1 MKSKKLISTLIILF
15 VSLSLFAGYIHVS
28 FSLSSAI
35 SLDKNVRYRFLGTT
49 DWIEIKDKSKVSL
62 CIDPD
67 LDNRI
72 VLEVQEEGESW
83 KNLCTASIVA
93 LTGKETEA
101 SAKWMWNEF
110 SSQSIGAR
118 WSVTGGKW
126 NYIPLSERSV
136 TVENI
141 SSGKLTLFTL
151 QSTPDG
157 ETWDVV
163 ALHGII
169 PVLYDASLL
178 SEEKCSECQ
187 ERGKAF
193 IKIEEEEVVEDI
205 SLPEPL
211 SEIEEEQELEMEE
224 GPFVENEEA
233 SITVKEDTKEEK
245 AFRKN
250 TFYGGYTR
258 RERPLSGTKNV
269 MDGMELGWRYMFW
282 ERLGM
287 ELSISLDRFIFP
299 DNSINLSLGLTY
311 HEDYSFFFS
320 PYIKAAFGGSLIF
333 IDNDVRFSPQLG
345 LSLGIDYWL
354 NKSFGLYTA
363 FDGYISFI
371 GKEKVDL
378 KAGVSLGGR
387 IRFR

>member
-1 MKSKKLISTLIILF
+1 MKAKKLISTLIILF

-35 SLDKNVRYRFLGTT
+35 SLDKDVRYRFLGTT
-49 DWIEIKDKSKVSL
+49 DWIDIKDKSKVSL

-118 WSVTGGKW
+118 WSITGGKW

-178 SEEKCSECQ
+178 SEEKCSECK
-187 ERGKAF
+187 ERGKALVQ
-193 IKIEEEEVVEDI
+193 IEEEEEVEDI

-224 GPFVENEEA
+224 GPFVENEE
-233 SITVKEDTKEEK
+233 
-245 AFRKN
+245 
-250 TFYGGYTR
+250 
-258 RERPLSGTKNV
+258 
-269 MDGMELGWRYMFW
+269 
-282 ERLGM
+282 
-287 ELSISLDRFIFP
+287 
-299 DNSINLSLGLTY
+299 
-311 HEDYSFFFS
+311 
-320 PYIKAAFGGSLIF
+320 
-333 IDNDVRFSPQLG
+333 
-345 LSLGIDYWL
+345 
-354 NKSFGLYTA
+354 
-363 FDGYISFI
+363 
-371 GKEKVDL
+371 
-378 KAGVSLGGR
+378 
-387 IRFR
+387 

>member
-1 MKSKKLISTLIILF
+1 MKAKKLISTLIILF

-35 SLDKNVRYRFLGTT
+35 SLDKDVRYRFLGTT

-187 ERGKAF
+187 ERGKAL
-193 IKIEEEEVVEDI
+193 IQIEEEEKVEDI
-205 SLPEPL
+205 SLPGPL
-211 SEIEEEQELEMEE
+211 YEKEEERELEMEE
-224 GPFVENEEA
+224 DPFVENEEA
-233 SITVKEDTKEEK
+233 SITVREDTKEEK
-245 AFRKN
+245 TFRKN

-258 RERPLSGTKNV
+258 REKPLSGTKNV
-269 MDGMELGWRYMFW
+269 VDGMELGYQY
-282 ERLGM
+282 LIGGKVGLD
-287 ELSISLDRFIFP
+287 LSISLDRFLFP
-299 DNSINLSLGLTY
+299 DNSINLSFGLTY
-311 HEDYSFFFS
+311 HEDYFSFFS

-354 NKSFGLYTA
+354 NKNFGLYTA